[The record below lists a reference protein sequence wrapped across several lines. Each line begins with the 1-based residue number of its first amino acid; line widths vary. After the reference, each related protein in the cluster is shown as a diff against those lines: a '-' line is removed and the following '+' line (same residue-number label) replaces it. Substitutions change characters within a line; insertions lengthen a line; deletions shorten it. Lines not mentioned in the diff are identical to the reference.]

1 MRLGLAVLRVLIGGG
16 FMAHGAQ
23 KLFGWFGGYGLEG
36 TGKFF
41 EEGLQLAPGK
51 RNAAAAGLSEFGGG
65 ALVAAGIAMPVAT
78 TTLTGTMTTAVWK
91 VHKEKGFFASDGGYE
106 LNALLVA
113 ALAVLTD
120 EGPGALSL
128 GRDDGYGP
136 FVTMLALAAGVAGGF
151 AAMELGRREYE
162 KLSAAGG
169 GAAGQANG
177 ASPVREPA
185 GASASA

>member
-1 MRLGLAVLRVLIGGG
+1 MRWGLALLRVVVGAG

-41 EEGLQLAPGK
+41 EENLQLAPGK

-65 ALVAAGIAMPVAT
+65 ALVAAGAAMPVAT
-78 TTLTGTMTTAVWK
+78 ATLTGTMTTAVWT

-106 LNALLVA
+106 LNLVLVA
-113 ALAVLTD
+113 ALAALTD
-120 EGPGALSL
+120 AGPGALSL
-128 GRDDGYGP
+128 GRSDGHGS
-136 FVTMLALAAGVAGGF
+136 FVTLLALAAGAAGGF

-162 KLSAAGG
+162 KQS
-169 GAAGQANG
+169 AGQG
-177 ASPVREPA
+177 APA
-185 GASASA
+185 ASASA